1 MTFTKSFLLGTSA
14 ALMGVG
20 AVQAADLPSRKA
32 APVEYVRVCDAYGRG
47 FFYIP
52 GTDTCVRIGGLVR
65 ADYAYVP
72 AKDQFGATAVIPALS
87 PAGVPNIVSFKD
99 AQHTVGWEARARIT
113 FDARTQT
120 SWGVVQTAARL
131 RMARTGGILQQADVG
146 TAVATAATPTLE
158 AAFVRFAGFTFG
170 ASRDNFSYMPSL
182 TYGAGHWSSFANG
195 AKQLA
200 YTHVFGGGFSAT
212 IALQDLLDTQGAA
225 FQVDGSAPGT
235 PRYIYNSMPNL
246 VGRLDFEQGWGNV
259 MLAGA
264 LATVAVNNVADT
276 FDARETV
283 WAISGGATFNL
294 PMLAPGSKLY
304 LTAAYADGMT
314 EYTTNWTSFKNTAY
328 NRDVGGFT
336 MNHPSVV
343 FEGAGATA
351 RIETVKSWNIAA
363 LLEHYWTPQYRS
375 VLWGSYGAIDAPAT
389 ASSFPWN
396 GVNSFGDAKVWN
408 VGTNFAWLPTR
419 DFEIGVEVIYARV
432 DQNVLYVNNAQVPAL
447 VNSKQSDGNVTGRLR
462 VERSF

>member
-1 MTFTKSFLLGTSA
+1 MTFTKSFLLGSSA

-47 FFYIP
+47 FFFIP

-65 ADYAYVP
+65 ADYAFVP
-72 AKDQFGATAVIPALS
+72 AKDTFSSIS
-87 PAGVPNIVSFKD
+87 SAGVPSINTLAD
-99 AQHTVGWEARARIT
+99 TQHTVGWEARARIT

-158 AAFVRFAGFTFG
+158 AAFIRFAGFTFG

-225 FQVDGSAPGT
+225 FQVDGSVPGT
-235 PRYIYNSMPNL
+235 PRYIYNSLPNI
-246 VGRLDFEQGWGNV
+246 VGRLDFEQGWGNL

-264 LATVAVNNVADT
+264 VATVAANNATDT
-276 FDARETV
+276 FDQRETV

-336 MNHPSVV
+336 MNHPSVM
-343 FEGAGATA
+343 FEGSGATA
-351 RIETVKSWNIAA
+351 RIETVKSWNVAA
-363 LLEHYWTPQYRS
+363 LLEHYWAPQYRS
-375 VLWGSYGAIDAPAT
+375 VLWGSYGSLDAPAT

-396 GVNSFGDAKVWN
+396 GTTSFGDAKAWN
-408 VGTNFAWLPTR
+408 IGTNFAWLPTR

-432 DQNVLYVNNAQVPAL
+432 TQDVRSPTNAQNVATVFRRT
-447 VNSKQSDGNVTGRLR
+447 DDNVTGRLR